1 MRTLQTLVL
10 SSAAAAFLA
19 LVPSTWA
26 AAADSDAQ
34 AKAREAMRQKV
45 TELGGQTPA
54 APAKVATPA
63 PKEATKAVVDT
74 RKEVKEPAKTSP
86 TPTPVAAPSA
96 SDSEAIAKAREA
108 TRQKVQQLE
117 GERAA
122 TPVAQ
127 PKAQK
132 APKATSAPKEEAKAA
147 SATAKVAVQ
156 SKPAEPAKEVKKK
169 SGETPGTELQ
179 PLERTPL
186 PISQEKQ
193 DRLAELLKR
202 YKADELTPEQYH
214 AERAKIL
221 KE

>member
-19 LVPSTWA
+19 SVPGAWA

-45 TELGGQTPA
+45 TELGAQTPT
-54 APAKVATPA
+54 APAEVTAPA
-63 PKEATKAVVDT
+63 SNDAKKAVVDA

-86 TPTPVAAPSA
+86 APASAVAPSA
-96 SDSEAIAKAREA
+96 SDSEAVAKAREA

-117 GERAA
+117 GEQAA
-122 TPVAQ
+122 APVAQ
-127 PKAQK
+127 PKAEK
-132 APKATSAPKEEAKAA
+132 APKATSAPKAETKAA
-147 SATAKVAVQ
+147 SATTKAAVE
-156 SKPAEPAKEVKKK
+156 SKPAESTKEVKQK
-169 SGETPGTELQ
+169 SVEASGTELK

-186 PISQEKQ
+186 PISQDKQ